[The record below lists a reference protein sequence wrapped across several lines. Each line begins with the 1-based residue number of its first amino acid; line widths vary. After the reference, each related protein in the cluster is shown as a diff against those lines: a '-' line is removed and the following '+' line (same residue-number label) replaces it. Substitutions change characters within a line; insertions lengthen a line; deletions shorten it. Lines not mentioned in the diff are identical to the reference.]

1 MKKKR
6 KILILGC
13 FIVFLF
19 IGGKIM
25 LTSLLNN
32 VNQIL
37 VTNPD
42 LSDRLDGIYIGE
54 YSITPVQVKVKVSV
68 ENHKLTNIEILK
80 HNNGLGGKA
89 EKIIDT
95 IIKKQSLEIDT
106 VSGAT
111 VSSECILKAIEN
123 ALQNKNE

>member
-42 LSDRLDGIYIGE
+42 LSDCLDGIYIGE

-95 IIKKQSLEIDT
+95 IIKK
-106 VSGAT
+106 
-111 VSSECILKAIEN
+111 
-123 ALQNKNE
+123 

>member
-13 FIVFLF
+13 LIVFLF

-54 YSITPVQVKVKVSV
+54 YSIKPVQVKVKVSV

>member
-13 FIVFLF
+13 LIVFLF

-54 YSITPVQVKVKVSV
+54 YSIAPVEVKVKVSV

-111 VSSECILKAIEN
+111 VSSKCILKAIEN
-123 ALQNKNE
+123 APQNKNE